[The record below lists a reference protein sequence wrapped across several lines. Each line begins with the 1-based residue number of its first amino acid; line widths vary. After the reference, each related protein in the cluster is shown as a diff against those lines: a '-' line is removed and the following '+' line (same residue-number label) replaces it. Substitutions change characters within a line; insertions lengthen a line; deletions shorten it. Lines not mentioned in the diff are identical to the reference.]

1 MTQPGKR
8 PTKVNIVTV
17 SYRNHGDTRAFLDS
31 LATVRGYEECH
42 VTVVNNAVGPEDL
55 TELAEVA
62 ASFEGSLTMVHSAEN
77 LYYWGG
83 ANSVVRRIL
92 CSATGGVGVDWIII
106 ANNDVLFSDAGFLEK
121 LCSYDPSD
129 HGVIAPSIVS
139 LATGRDQNPFLR
151 KPPGMFRLT
160 KWRAQY
166 SNFHVARVL
175 LALQRAMGPVRW
187 FINRRQLAG
196 GVRRRDDIYAPH
208 GAFIIFSR
216 RYFECGGWL
225 DITVPMYM
233 EEITTGAIA
242 EQIGVPVRY
251 CPDLQVHHR
260 EHATTGTTLTRVQWS
275 RKRAGF
281 SYMLQHYLRPE
292 VHRHDG
298 NHMPREGKDV
308 AQGRSR

>member
-1 MTQPGKR
+1 MTQPGKHHA
-8 PTKVNIVTV
+8 KVNIVTV

-31 LATVRGYEECH
+31 LATVRGFRECN
-42 VTVVNNAVGPEDL
+42 VTVVNNAVGSEDVA
-55 TELAEVA
+55 ELDEIA
-62 ASFEGSLTMVHSAEN
+62 ASFEGSLKMVHSAEN

-92 CSATGGVGVDWIII
+92 GSGTGGVGVDWIII
-106 ANNDVLFSDAGFLEK
+106 SNNDVLFNDAGFLEK
-121 LCSYDPSD
+121 LRSYDASD

-151 KPPGMFRLT
+151 KPPGMFQLI

-166 SNFHVARVL
+166 SNFHVARAL
-175 LALQRAMGPVRW
+175 LALQEAVGSVRW
-187 FINRRQLAG
+187 FIDRRQLAG
-196 GVRRRDDIYAPH
+196 GVRRPDEIYAPH

-216 RYFECGGWL
+216 RYFEGGGWL
-225 DITVPMYM
+225 DTTVPMYM

-251 CPDLQVHHR
+251 RPDLQVHHR

-275 RKRAGF
+275 RWRVGF
-281 SYMLQHYLRPE
+281 SYVLQHYLRPE
-292 VHRHDG
+292 AHRRDG
-298 NHMPREGKDV
+298 NHMPRGGKDV